1 LNFREFYNQ
10 EESFE
15 KPNSLTQEE
24 IQILKNYGFQISKN
38 KKSAVKK
45 YEDFYVDVYSDTKQT
60 TMVLKLADTQPE
72 VELSSTKN
80 KYLTDKIVQNFLNL
94 VEEKIKNYKEI

>member
-1 LNFREFYNQ
+1 MNFREFYNQ